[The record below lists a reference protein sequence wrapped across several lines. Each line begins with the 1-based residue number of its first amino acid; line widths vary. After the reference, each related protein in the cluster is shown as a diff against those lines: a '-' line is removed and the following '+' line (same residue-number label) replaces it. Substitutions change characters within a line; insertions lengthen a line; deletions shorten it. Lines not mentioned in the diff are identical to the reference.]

1 MKIKILTLLSAYEPI
16 HPPAESGFSLTQPP
30 PMLKGMRVNSTCL
43 NTDISRITALDR
55 LQAMIGILM
64 SRDGIPIAHHVFLG
78 NTPDTGVFMEA
89 VSDLKKR
96 FNIQRIIGV
105 GDRGMMEKR
114 TLELLEGL
122 KLQYILEV
130 RMRNIK
136 LLLSGNAPAFHNI

>member
-1 MKIKILTLLSAYEPI
+1 
-16 HPPAESGFSLTQPP
+16 
-30 PMLKGMRVNSTCL
+30 
-43 NTDISRITALDR
+43 
-55 LQAMIGILM
+55 MIGILM

-78 NTPDTGVFMEA
+78 NTPDTAFMEA
-89 VSDLKKR
+89 VSDLKKC

-122 KLQYILEV
+122 KLQYILGV